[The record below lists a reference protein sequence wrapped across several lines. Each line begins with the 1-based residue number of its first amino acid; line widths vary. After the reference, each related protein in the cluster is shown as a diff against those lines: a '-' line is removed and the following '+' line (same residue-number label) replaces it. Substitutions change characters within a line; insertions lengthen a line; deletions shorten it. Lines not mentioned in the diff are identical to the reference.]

1 MFIIVLKYLK
11 SLSEVDR
18 WMKQHV
24 AFLQKFYQ
32 SGHFIVSGRQ
42 IPRRGGIIVAR
53 ASSRAELDQIIE
65 EDPFFEHGVAEFLV
79 IEFQASM
86 SHPAFRSLTGLD
98 ETHRSESTL
107 HTECSAAT
115 QTRIR
120 SILKR

>member
-42 IPRRGGIIVAR
+42 IPRRGGVIVAR

-65 EDPFFEHGVAEFLV
+65 EDPFFEHDVAEFLV

-86 SHPAFRSLTGLD
+86 SHSAFRSLTGLN
-98 ETHRSESTL
+98 ES
-107 HTECSAAT
+107 S
-115 QTRIR
+115 
-120 SILKR
+120 